1 MFTTRFVCR
10 TGPCEEYYYHKRE
23 DAEAHLNLFVGD
35 DSGLYTAIVVVDD
48 NDVVLKQITF

>member
-1 MFTTRFVCR
+1 MFTTRFVCQ

-23 DAEAHLNLFVGD
+23 DAEAHLNLFVDD
-35 DSGLYTAIVVVDD
+35 DSGLYTAIMVVDD

>member
-1 MFTTRFVCR
+1 MFVTRFVCH

-35 DSGLYTAIVVVDD
+35 DCGLYKSIVVVDEAE
-48 NDVVLKQITF
+48 NVLAELLF